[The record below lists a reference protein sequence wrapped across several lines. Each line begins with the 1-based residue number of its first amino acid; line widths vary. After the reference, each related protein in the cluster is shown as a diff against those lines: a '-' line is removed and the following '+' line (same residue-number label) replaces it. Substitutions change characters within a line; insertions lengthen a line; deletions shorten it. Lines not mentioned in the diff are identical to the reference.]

1 MLVKSEFVLSFLP
14 FLTGVFLLL
23 GAVIKLQSAL
33 DLRHLGL
40 SKWWLILIAGA
51 ASLILGILLVVNPFE
66 AARVAV
72 ILIGAGLLADGAVNL
87 LDMFLIRSL
96 YKKARKT
103 AQESKTIDAEEY
115 YDGPFRDSERVE
127 NREQL
132 PQARQKEGRHL

>member
-1 MLVKSEFVLSFLP
+1 M
-14 FLTGVFLLL
+14 
-23 GAVIKLQSAL
+23 
-33 DLRHLGL
+33 
-40 SKWWLILIAGA
+40 WLILIAGA

-103 AQESKTIDAEEY
+103 SQESKTIDAEEY